1 MMKYYF
7 SLFLLVICG
16 HSFAENMVTI
26 DDFDP
31 IPLEEEELA
40 NRLLSDI
47 NPKTGI
53 AVSSAGTLLGLSF
66 TVANTYSV
74 LDYSLN
80 NSESSELQGKIVL
93 TGTLIVSTVI
103 FSLLLDYFISGG

>member
-7 SLFLLVICG
+7 SLFLFVLCG
-16 HSFAENMVTI
+16 YSFAEDLVTI

-40 NRLLSDI
+40 DRLLRSI

-53 AVSSAGTLLGLSF
+53 AVSSTGTLLGLSF

-74 LDYSLN
+74 LDYSSN
-80 NSESSELQGKIVL
+80 NAESSELQGKIVL
-93 TGTLIVSTVI
+93 TGTLIISTVI